1 MVFPLQTQTAAE
13 QQLHENNV
21 SVRSDCVKT
30 EDPEDTNKK
39 VHYLNVSTC
48 VLMIKSWRAFPQV
61 SRKSVCFP
69 HNTNRER
76 ASPPGYNISSLV
88 LVWNCKQEHKLPG
101 TFNVGDLGI

>member
-13 QQLHENNV
+13 QQLRENNV

-61 SRKSVCFP
+61 SRKSCLF
-69 HNTNRER
+69 
-76 ASPPGYNISSLV
+76 SSQHKQRTSIATRVQYLV
-88 LVWNCKQEHKLPG
+88 SGVSL
-101 TFNVGDLGI
+101 DL